1 MAPES
6 ELADSPDRV
15 SAEDRAAWDAMAEAE
30 GRPCRLSAWQL
41 AAAEHLG
48 DGPLQIVL
56 LRDGGRLVGVAP
68 FLRNRWPGPLWI
80 ESVLQVGWNFGHGVA
95 PLAAPGYE
103 QALASEVAALL
114 PTLEPPP
121 SMVTIAWDDLGSPW
135 PERIAAA
142 WDGRMRRRLE
152 GSHVCPVVTMA
163 ESHDAWRAAR
173 SRNFRET
180 IKRKTKAIAKRGGTI
195 RRSDEPARVA
205 ADIEGLFAVHRA
217 RFDALGKRSDL
228 TDAHRDALL
237 AATPGLLRGGHLR
250 VWAVEHEG
258 RVVAAQLHVRAG
270 DRMVFY
276 NGGMDPDWLREA
288 PGLVLLHE
296 AVRDAHEV
304 GARTLDLGP
313 GAYDYKRRF
322 ADSEARVGSHDLF
335 VLDRRY
341 PLVRARLARKH
352 LTQAARHRAARM
364 PEERRERLK
373 RLLGRG
379 RRQA

>member
-6 ELADSPDRV
+6 ELADGPGAV
-15 SAEDRAAWDAMAEAE
+15 SAETRAAWDAMAVEQ

-68 FLRNRWPGPLWI
+68 LLRNRWPGPLWI

-103 QALASEVAALL
+103 EPLARAIASRV
-114 PTLEPPP
+114 PDLEPAV
-121 SMVTIAWDDLGSPW
+121 SMLTVAWDDLDSAW

-142 WDGRMRRRLE
+142 WEGRLRRRLE
-152 GSHVCPVVTMA
+152 GSDVCPVVTMA
-163 ESHDAWRAAR
+163 ESHDAWRAGK

-195 RRSDEPARVA
+195 RRADDPDRVG
-205 ADIEGLFAVHRA
+205 ADVEGMFAVHRA
-217 RFDALGKRSDL
+217 RFDALGKHSDL
-228 TDAHRDALL
+228 TDAHRDALVAAAPALL
-237 AATPGLLRGGHLR
+237 AGGHLR
-250 VWAVEHEG
+250 LWVVEHEG

-270 DRMVFY
+270 ETMLFY
-276 NGGMDPDWLREA
+276 NGGMDPDWTREA

-296 AVRDAHEV
+296 AVRDAHEI
-304 GARTLDLGP
+304 GARRFDLGP
-313 GAYDYKRRF
+313 GAYDYKLRF
-322 ADSEARVGSHDLF
+322 ADSEAAIGSHDLF

-352 LTQAARHRAARM
+352 LTQAARRRAAAL
-364 PEERRERLK
+364 PDERREQLK
-373 RLLGRG
+373 RLLRRGRG
-379 RRQA
+379 